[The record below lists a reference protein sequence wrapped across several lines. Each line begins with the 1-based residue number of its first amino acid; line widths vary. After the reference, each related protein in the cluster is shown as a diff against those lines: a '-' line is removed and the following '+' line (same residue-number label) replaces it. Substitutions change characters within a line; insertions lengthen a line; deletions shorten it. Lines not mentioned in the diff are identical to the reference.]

1 MGIGQRGEFGP
12 DALDFVPEDEA
23 HGEARRPFEKIHGM
37 HGSFHGRDLETVAAQ
52 RFDQGNRF
60 PGVFPLDSFF
70 GSQRGFRDGAL
81 GRPARDSAQVQL
93 RQPHCVRGPEESAD
107 VIQAAHIVEHDSHR
121 QLGDFLVT
129 GSGSRC
135 QKRNAIHQRINSSIK
150 YRTGIYMNVRMAGLM
165 LSVVIPIH
173 NEEHS
178 ILPLYDRLTAV
189 LEQLQRPYEILFV
202 DDASTDRSFELLA
215 NLVET
220 DGHLKV
226 IRLRRNF
233 GQTAALSAGF
243 HEAKGGVI
251 IAMDGDL
258 QHAPEDIPAL
268 LEKIDSGY
276 DIASGWRK
284 YRVDN
289 PLSRKLPSRI
299 ANWLM
304 AKASGVNLRDFGTT
318 FKAYRAEVL
327 KDINLYGELHRFI
340 PALASFYGA
349 RIAEVPIRNTSRSAG
364 GSHYGIGRTFRVL
377 FDILTIKFLLKYFT
391 RPMHFFGSLGLIGTT
406 CGSGIMIYLLIKKLL
421 GIDIVIE
428 HGPLMILGAL
438 LLLGGMMMFSTGLI
452 GEMMM
457 RTYFESQDRRIYA
470 VREILTRK
478 QRGLASG
485 TR

>member
-1 MGIGQRGEFGP
+1 
-12 DALDFVPEDEA
+12 
-23 HGEARRPFEKIHGM
+23 
-37 HGSFHGRDLETVAAQ
+37 
-52 RFDQGNRF
+52 
-60 PGVFPLDSFF
+60 
-70 GSQRGFRDGAL
+70 
-81 GRPARDSAQVQL
+81 
-93 RQPHCVRGPEESAD
+93 
-107 VIQAAHIVEHDSHR
+107 
-121 QLGDFLVT
+121 
-129 GSGSRC
+129 
-135 QKRNAIHQRINSSIK
+135 
-150 YRTGIYMNVRMAGLM
+150 M
-165 LSVVIPIH
+165 LSIVIPIH

-189 LEQLQRPYEILFV
+189 LEQVKRPYEILFV
-202 DDASTDRSFELLA
+202 DDASSDRSFELLA

-243 HEAKGGVI
+243 HESKGDIV

-268 LEKIDSGY
+268 LKKTDEGY
-276 DIASGWRK
+276 DIASGWRQN
-284 YRVDN
+284 RVDN
-289 PLSRKLPSRI
+289 AIFRKIPSRV

-304 AKASGVNLRDFGTT
+304 AKASGVALRDFGTT
-318 FKAYRAEVL
+318 FKAYRSEVL
-327 KDINLYGELHRFI
+327 KDVNLYGELHRFI

-349 RIAEVPIRNTSRSAG
+349 RIAEVPIRNTPRAAG
-364 GSHYGIGRTFRVL
+364 DSHYGIGRTFRVL

-391 RPMHFFGSLGLIGTT
+391 RPMHFFGTLGLIGTT
-406 CGSGIMIYLLIKKLL
+406 FGGIMVYLAIEKLL
-421 GIDIVIE
+421 GFEIVMA
-428 HGPLMILGAL
+428 HGPLMVAGAL
-438 LLLGGMMMFSTGLI
+438 LLLGGLMMFSTGLI

-478 QRGLASG
+478 QRGLAGG

>member
-1 MGIGQRGEFGP
+1 
-12 DALDFVPEDEA
+12 
-23 HGEARRPFEKIHGM
+23 
-37 HGSFHGRDLETVAAQ
+37 
-52 RFDQGNRF
+52 
-60 PGVFPLDSFF
+60 
-70 GSQRGFRDGAL
+70 
-81 GRPARDSAQVQL
+81 
-93 RQPHCVRGPEESAD
+93 
-107 VIQAAHIVEHDSHR
+107 
-121 QLGDFLVT
+121 
-129 GSGSRC
+129 
-135 QKRNAIHQRINSSIK
+135 
-150 YRTGIYMNVRMAGLM
+150 M
-165 LSVVIPIH
+165 LSIVIPVH

-178 ILPLYDRLTAV
+178 LLPLYDRLTLV
-189 LEQLQRPYEILFV
+189 LEELGKPYEILFV

-226 IRLRRNF
+226 VRLRRNF

-243 HEAKGGVI
+243 HEAKGDVI

-268 LEKIDSGY
+268 LQGIEHGY

-284 YRVDN
+284 DRIDN
-289 PLSRKLPSRI
+289 PISRKLPSRM

-304 AKASGVNLRDFGTT
+304 AKASGLRLRDFGTT

-349 RIAEVPIRNTSRSAG
+349 RVIEVPIRNTLRASG
-364 GSHYGIGRTFRVL
+364 DSHYGIGRTFRVL
-377 FDILTIKFLLKYFT
+377 FDILTIRFLLKYLT
-391 RPMHFFGSLGLIGTT
+391 RPMHFFGSLGLFGTL
-406 CGSGIMIYLLIKKLL
+406 CGCGIMSYLAVKKLL
-421 GIDIVIE
+421 GYEIVLE
-428 HGPLMILGAL
+428 HGPLMIAGGL

-452 GEMMM
+452 GEMIM

-478 QRGLASG
+478 QRGVAGG

>member
-1 MGIGQRGEFGP
+1 M
-12 DALDFVPEDEA
+12 LC
-23 HGEARRPFEKIHGM
+23 
-37 HGSFHGRDLETVAAQ
+37 VA
-52 RFDQGNRF
+52 
-60 PGVFPLDSFF
+60 
-70 GSQRGFRDGAL
+70 
-81 GRPARDSAQVQL
+81 
-93 RQPHCVRGPEESAD
+93 
-107 VIQAAHIVEHDSHR
+107 
-121 QLGDFLVT
+121 
-129 GSGSRC
+129 
-135 QKRNAIHQRINSSIK
+135 
-150 YRTGIYMNVRMAGLM
+150 M
-165 LSVVIPIH
+165 LSIVIPIH

-178 ILPLYDRLTAV
+178 ILPLYDRLAAV

-243 HEAKGGVI
+243 HEAKGDVV

-258 QHAPEDIPAL
+258 QHAPEDIPL
-268 LEKIDSGY
+268 LLGKIDQGY

-284 YRVDN
+284 HRVDN
-289 PLSRKLPSRI
+289 TLLRKIPSRI

-304 AKASGVNLRDFGTT
+304 AKASGIDLRDFGTT

-327 KDINLYGELHRFI
+327 KEVNLYGELHRFI
-340 PALASFYGA
+340 RRWPASMA
-349 RIAEVPIRNTSRSAG
+349 RAWPKCPSAITLREAG
-364 GSHYGIGRTFRVL
+364 DSHYGIGRTFRVL

-391 RPMHFFGSLGLIGTT
+391 RPMHFFGSLGLFGTA
-406 CGSGIMIYLLIKKLL
+406 SGGLIMLYLLVEKLL
-421 GIDIVIE
+421 GQDIVVE
-428 HGPLMILGAL
+428 HGPLMVAGAL
-438 LLLGGMMMFSTGLI
+438 LLLAGLVMFSTGLI
-452 GEMMM
+452 GEMLM

-478 QRGLASG
+478 QRGVAGG